1 MAKASLPMPFVTFD
15 DGQRHGGRDRRVD
28 RVAAF
33 GQHGEPRLG
42 GEWLTGGDAIGG
54 ENRLADRRVGKSPV
68 HA

>member
-1 MAKASLPMPFVTFD
+1 MPFVT
-15 DGQRHGGRDRRVD
+15 GSTTVSATAVAIAASD
-28 RVAAF
+28 RVAAL

-54 ENRLADRRVGKSPV
+54 ENRLADRRVGNSPV